1 MAAARRSEGPV
12 AAGLE
17 MAPLSLVPETSLYD
31 FDAAYRTAYGGR
43 LAGVDEAG
51 RGPLAGPVVAAA
63 VILAPEDCFEWLDDS
78 KRVTPRRRDRLFEK
92 ITARAIAWGIGVGS
106 VAEIEEINILQATR
120 RAMARAVAALG
131 EAPEVVLV
139 DAVTI
144 PMSPPQVALVKGD
157 QQSASIAAASILAK
171 VTRDRLMA
179 EYAVRYPGYGF
190 DRHMGYPT
198 AHHRQ
203 AVARLGPSPIHRKTF
218 RGVREFVVAAD

>member
-1 MAAARRSEGPV
+1 M

-17 MAPLSLVPETSLYD
+17 VVPPLSLAPEISLYE
-31 FDAAYRTAYGGR
+31 FDGTYRAAYGGR

-51 RGPLAGPVVAAA
+51 RGPLTGPVVAGAA
-63 VILAPEDCFEWLDDS
+63 ILAPDDRFDWLDDS
-78 KRVTPRRRDRLFEK
+78 KRVTPRRRDRLYEE
-92 ITARAIAWGIGVGS
+92 ITTRAIAWGVGVGS
-106 VAEIEEINILQATR
+106 VAEIEEINILQASR

-144 PMSPPQVALVKGD
+144 PMALPQVALVKGD
-157 QQSASIAAASILAK
+157 QRSASIAAASILAK

-190 DRHMGYPT
+190 DRHKGYPT
-198 AHHRQ
+198 RDHRD

-218 RGVREFVVAAD
+218 RGVREFVVAAE

>member
-1 MAAARRSEGPV
+1 M

-17 MAPLSLVPETSLYD
+17 VLPSLSLAPETSLYD
-31 FDAAYRTAYGGR
+31 FDAVYRAAYGDR

-51 RGPLAGPVVAAA
+51 RGPLAGPVVAGAA
-63 VILAPEDCFEWLDDS
+63 ILAPDDRFDWLDDS
-78 KRVTPRRRDRLFEK
+78 KRVTPRRRDRLYEE
-92 ITARAIAWGIGVGS
+92 ITTRAIAWGIGVGS
-106 VAEIEEINILQATR
+106 VAEIEEINILQASR

-131 EAPEVVLV
+131 APPEVVLV

-144 PMSPPQVALVKGD
+144 PMAPPQVALVKGD
-157 QQSASIAAASILAK
+157 QRSASIAAASILAK

-190 DRHMGYPT
+190 DRHKGYPT
-198 AHHRQ
+198 RDHRD

-218 RGVREFVVAAD
+218 RGVREFVVAGD

>member
-1 MAAARRSEGPV
+1 MVARSEVGV
-12 AAGLE
+12 
-17 MAPLSLVPETSLYD
+17 PLPLAPETSLYD
-31 FDAAYRTAYGGR
+31 FDAAYRAAYGGR

-51 RGPLAGPVVAAA
+51 RGPLAGPVVAGAA
-63 VILAPEDCFEWLDDS
+63 ILAPDDRFDWLDDS
-78 KRVTPRRRDRLFEK
+78 KKVTPRRRDRLFEE
-92 ITARAIAWGIGVGS
+92 ITARAIAWGVGVGS
-106 VAEIEEINILQATR
+106 VAEIEEINILQASR

-131 EAPEVVLV
+131 DPPEVVLV

-144 PMSPPQVALVKGD
+144 PMASPQVGLVKGD
-157 QQSASIAAASILAK
+157 QRSASIAAASILAK

-190 DRHMGYPT
+190 DRHKGYPT
-198 AHHRQ
+198 ASHRQ

>member
-1 MAAARRSEGPV
+1 M

-17 MAPLSLVPETSLYD
+17 VVPPLSLAPEISLYE
-31 FDAAYRTAYGGR
+31 FDATYRAAYGDR

-51 RGPLAGPVVAAA
+51 RGPLAGPVVAGAA
-63 VILAPEDCFEWLDDS
+63 ILAPDDRFDWLDDS
-78 KRVTPRRRDRLFEK
+78 KRVTPRRRDRLYEE
-92 ITARAIAWGIGVGS
+92 ITTRAIAWGVGVGS
-106 VAEIEEINILQATR
+106 VAEIEEINILQASR

-144 PMSPPQVALVKGD
+144 PMALPQVALIKGD
-157 QQSASIAAASILAK
+157 QRSASIAAASILAK

-190 DRHMGYPT
+190 DRHKGYPT
-198 AHHRQ
+198 RDHRD

-218 RGVREFVVAAD
+218 RGVREFVAAAE

>member
-1 MAAARRSEGPV
+1 MAALPEV
-12 AAGLE
+12 V
-17 MAPLSLVPETSLYD
+17 PLSLAPEISLYA
-31 FDAAYRTAYGGR
+31 FDAAYRAAYGGR

-51 RGPLAGPVVAAA
+51 RGPLAGPVVAGAA
-63 VILAPEDCFEWLDDS
+63 ILAPDDRFDWLDDS
-78 KRVTPRRRDRLFEK
+78 KRVTPRRRDRLFEE

-106 VAEIEEINILQATR
+106 VAEIEEINILQASR

-131 EAPEVVLV
+131 ESPEVVLV

-144 PMSPPQVALVKGD
+144 PMALPQVGLVKGD
-157 QQSASIAAASILAK
+157 QRSASIAAASILAK

-190 DRHMGYPT
+190 DRHKGYPT
-198 AHHRQ
+198 ASHRQ

>member
-1 MAAARRSEGPV
+1 M

-17 MAPLSLVPETSLYD
+17 VVAPLSLAPETSLYE
-31 FDAAYRTAYGGR
+31 FDVVYRAAYGDC

-51 RGPLAGPVVAAA
+51 RGPLAGPVVAGAA
-63 VILAPEDCFEWLDDS
+63 ILAPDDRFDWLDDS
-78 KRVTPRRRDRLFEK
+78 KRVTPRRRDLLYGE
-92 ITARAIAWGIGVGS
+92 ITARAIAWGVGVGS
-106 VAEIEEINILQATR
+106 VAEIEEINILQASR

-131 EAPEVVLV
+131 EVPEVVLV

-144 PMSPPQVALVKGD
+144 PMALPQVGLVKGD
-157 QQSASIAAASILAK
+157 QRSASIAAASILAK

-190 DRHMGYPT
+190 DRHKGYPT
-198 AHHRQ
+198 RDHRD

-218 RGVREFVVAAD
+218 RGVREFVVAAE